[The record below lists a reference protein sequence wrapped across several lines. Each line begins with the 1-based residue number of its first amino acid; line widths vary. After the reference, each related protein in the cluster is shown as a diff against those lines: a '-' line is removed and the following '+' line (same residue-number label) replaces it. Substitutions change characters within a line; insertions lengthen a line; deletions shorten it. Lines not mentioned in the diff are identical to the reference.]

1 MQPRLK
7 RYKQF
12 IETQYVQGLLRHD
25 EYSLEKLGKKIQKKI
40 SSGQYERILFTGM
53 GCSAI
58 VSNIIKGFFAV
69 QQIPIYVEVIN
80 DYEIDFLLNIA
91 ELKKRKTL
99 VIISSYSGH
108 SQEPINAYHKIKEYT
123 NDIVF
128 LTSGGKLEKIAQE
141 ENVSLIY
148 WRITN
153 PDREY
158 PLFHA
163 PQYFS
168 ILLDIFHKLGLLK
181 TNFQKDIGEAA
192 KFIEREF
199 SDKKIDEAKKVAK
212 QLQDKD
218 IILLAS
224 PKWYLSLLKLIKMHV
239 NEMAMAPCHRNYFHE
254 FGHSEVAI
262 LTDPKEKHGLWF
274 FSDKNEDDYTKK
286 KMDNLI
292 KLLTAKVPQNKNVAI
307 AITELNQG
315 NFFKQFFSTLQF
327 IQYVSYFLGVY
338 YDYESRELISTAAG
352 NPWYNQKTI
361 QKENK
366 SKK

>member
-1 MQPRLK
+1 MQPRLE

-12 IETQYVQGLLRHD
+12 IETQYVRGLLRHD
-25 EYSLEKLGKKIQKKI
+25 EFSLEKLDKKIKKKI
-40 SSGQYERILFTGM
+40 ASGKYERILFTGM

-58 VSNIIKGFFAV
+58 VSDIIKGFFAA
-69 QQIPIYVEVIN
+69 QNIPIFVEVIN
-80 DYEIDFLLNIA
+80 DYDIDFLLNVA
-91 ELKKRKTL
+91 ELRERKTL

-108 SQEPINAYHKIKEYT
+108 SEEPIRAYRKIKGLT
-123 NDIVF
+123 QDIVF
-128 LTSGGKLEKIAQE
+128 LTTGGKLEKIAQN

-168 ILLDIFHKLGLLK
+168 ILLDIFYKLGLLK
-181 TNFQKDIGEAA
+181 TNFQKEIREAA
-192 KFIEREF
+192 KFVEREF
-199 SDKKIDEAKKVAK
+199 SGKKISEAKKTAK
-212 QLQDKD
+212 LLQDRD

-224 PKWYLSLLKLIKMHV
+224 PKWYLSLLKLVKMHV

-254 FGHSEVAI
+254 FGHSEVAV
-262 LTDPKEKHGLWF
+262 LTDPKAKQALWLF
-274 FSDKNEDDYTKK
+274 RDKSEDVYTKK
-286 KMDNLI
+286 KTGNLI
-292 KLLTAKVPQNKNVAI
+292 KLLSVKAPQNKNI
-307 AITELNQG
+307 AVIVTELNQG
-315 NFFKQFFSTLQF
+315 DFFKQFFTTLQYV
-327 IQYVSYFLGVY
+327 QYVSYFLGAY
-338 YDYESRELISTAAG
+338 YDYESRELISTVAG

-366 SKK
+366 